1 MEKRQRRILFPV
13 LPVLSTPALSRYLS
27 AGNARRSLM
36 TERQ

>member
-1 MEKRQRRILFPV
+1 MEKRQCRILLPV
-13 LPVLSTPALSRYLS
+13 LPVLSTPAFSRYPS